1 MWKRPIFI
9 WLLVFAACGREL
21 KSPIT
26 ISGQAQG
33 TTYTITYLAGSYS
46 NYREEIDSIF
56 RAIDQSLSTYQE
68 ASVISKINRNERD
81 TVDAHFIT
89 VFQKAAEVSQQT
101 AGAFD
106 VTVAPLINAYGF
118 GFKKKEQ
125 VTQGKIDS
133 LLLLIGYQKIRLEG
147 NTIIKANTG
156 MMVDY
161 NAIAQGYTVDV
172 LAGFLDS
179 RGISDYLIELGGE
192 VRAKGQKQDGQPWTV
207 GIEEPEESKTE
218 GGSLNRTIPL
228 LNKAL
233 ATSGNYKKFYVED
246 GKKYTHIIDPH
257 TGLPA
262 KNNLLSASVVAP
274 DCMTAD
280 AYATAF
286 MVMGLDKAKAFVET
300 RQNLQ
305 LSVFF
310 LYDEQGA
317 TKTYVSPNFPPL
329 VR

>member
-9 WLLVFAACGREL
+9 WLLMFAACRQEL

-33 TTYTITYLAGSYS
+33 TTYTITYLAGAYS
-46 NYREEIDSIF
+46 NYRQEIDSIF
-56 RAIDQSLSTYQE
+56 KAIDQSLSTYQE
-68 ASVISKINRNERD
+68 ASVISKINRNETDR
-81 TVDAHFIT
+81 VDEHFIK
-89 VFQKAAEVSQQT
+89 VFHKATEVSQQT

-133 LLLLIGYQKIRLEG
+133 LLLLIGYQKIQLEENRLV
-147 NTIIKANTG
+147 KASPA
-156 MMVDY
+156 MMIDF

-172 LAGFLDS
+172 LAEFLHKK
-179 RGISDYLIELGGE
+179 GIKDYLIELGGE
-192 VRAKGQKQDGQPWTV
+192 VRSKGKKLDGQPWTV

-218 GGSLNRTIPL
+218 GGTLNRQV
-228 LNKAL
+228 AL
-233 ATSGNYKKFYVED
+233 QDMAMATSGNYKKFYVED
-246 GKKYTHIIDPH
+246 GKKYTHIIDPQ
-257 TGLPA
+257 TGMPA
-262 KNNLLSASVVAP
+262 KNSLLSASVVAR

-286 MVMGLDKAKAFVET
+286 MVMGLGKAKDFLAT
-300 RQNLQ
+300 HQNLQ

-310 LYDEQGA
+310 IYDDQGT
-317 TKTYVSPNFPPL
+317 TKTYFSQDFPSSL
-329 VR
+329 R

>member
-1 MWKRPIFI
+1 MRMRCLFLG
-9 WLLVFAACGREL
+9 LLIITACGQEL

-33 TTYTITYLAGSYS
+33 TTYTISYLAGAYA

-56 RAIDQSLSTYQE
+56 NAIDQSLSTYKE
-68 ASVISKINRNERD
+68 ASVISRINRNETDKAD
-81 TVDAHFIT
+81 THFIA

-125 VTQGKIDS
+125 VTPAKIDS
-133 LLLLIGYQKIRLEG
+133 LLLLTGYQKIRLEG
-147 NTIIKANTG
+147 KTLVKASPG
-156 MMVDY
+156 MMVDF

-179 RGISDYLIELGGE
+179 RGISEYLIELGGE
-192 VRAKGQKQDGQPWTV
+192 VRAKGKKQDGSAWTV
-207 GIEEPEESKTE
+207 GIEEPEATGGE
-218 GGSLNRTIPL
+218 GGTLNRTIAL
-228 LNKAL
+228 QDNAL

-246 GKKYTHIIDPH
+246 GKRYTHIIDPH

-262 KNNLLSASVVAP
+262 KNNLLSATVVAP

-286 MVMGLDKAKAFVET
+286 MVMGLEQAKAFVAA

-317 TKTYVSPNFPPL
+317 TKTYVSPDFPAL
-329 VR
+329 AR